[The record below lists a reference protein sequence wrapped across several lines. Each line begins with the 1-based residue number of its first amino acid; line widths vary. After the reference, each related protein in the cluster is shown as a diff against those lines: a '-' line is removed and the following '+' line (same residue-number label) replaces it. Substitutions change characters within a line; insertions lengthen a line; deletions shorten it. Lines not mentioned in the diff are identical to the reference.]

1 MTVEQLMKQADAEIP
16 GVKPLKNLNLLTQME
31 VKTGI
36 AILIPRKKG
45 ETAEDDLSPSPI
57 NTQRMTQ
64 LDRRDSIRS
73 VHFEN

>member
-1 MTVEQLMKQADAEIP
+1 MTVEQLMKQPDAEIP

-45 ETAEDDLSPSPI
+45 ETAD
-57 NTQRMTQ
+57 
-64 LDRRDSIRS
+64 
-73 VHFEN
+73 